1 MKVVDLVTRNS
12 EKLSLHFSDFS
23 TIFDGFYKFAVLGR
37 QRNSNLQIGP
47 SRIKTNC
54 RTAPSQSLKNRG
66 SPAGQNPARG
76 RLGKSLRRSR
86 STRGWSWTGSGAA
99 GRGSPTEQVRGGGG
113 ELAPASSG
121 GRGVC
126 GRGCGASLDHGE
138 SVSGS
143 SSGEGG
149 LGKSAPRRV

>member
-1 MKVVDLVTRNS
+1 MQNGPWP
-12 EKLSLHFSDFS
+12 EFEEQ
-23 TIFDGFYKFAVLGR
+23 GQLGR
-37 QRNSNLQIGP
+37 PKSGEGEVREKPEEVEIYPWVVLDRVGGGWKGLP
-47 SRIKTNC
+47 H
-54 RTAPSQSLKNRG
+54 G
-66 SPAGQNPARG
+66 AG
-76 RLGKSLRRSR
+76 
-86 STRGWSWTGSGAA
+86 
-99 GRGSPTEQVRGGGG
+99 EGGGG